1 MKKLLI
7 FLTIILSAIV
17 SGCFSPQKF
26 NDQPDDINKQ
36 KTQFQTVSK
45 ILKSLPSASLEQTLK
60 LTQNSDKRVR
70 RAAAL
75 KLSQYSN
82 VNNKNIIDALTTLL
96 KKDPA
101 YRVRSAAARSIGLLN
116 IDVSSTALVA
126 AICDKDPSVSLYA
139 QKALNKLGIHAANAI
154 LAALSDD
161 FPDKNM
167 RCKTVEDTKSNLQQE
182 IKNRLLKMDSMAR
195 TIVNKGL
202 SSTDN
207 SIVLASLQIAGNLGF
222 KVQSALPQILLL
234 AQSQNEKRQLAAI
247 NTIGRIG
254 DLHPLVM
261 PVLFNIQSSAASPTI
276 KMAATRSIASVQ
288 ALAIKSK
295 QPNPN
300 ASSNRPPQNRHHRR
314 RG

>member
-96 KKDPA
+96 KKDPD

-116 IDVSSTALVA
+116 KDVSSTSLVA